1 MSSPSR
7 TFSAPLRGP
16 RTKEGLAYDD
26 SEPFEASRFLSRH
39 VGRAASGD
47 SPKPS
52 HHALFCALSRYGVI
66 WEDRSTC
73 DGQTTARTSPA
84 RPMAGRQAPRLCPL
98 CKHPPEDT
106 FQCLRSGR
114 RCRKMINHPVCPS
127 ISRSA
132 LCGANSW
139 LFVALARSNQLLAYF
154 THRLPTALPSPLSS
168 VFSEEE
174 GFAVIS
180 QCYEP
185 TLLRFYPER
194 TMR

>member
-1 MSSPSR
+1 
-7 TFSAPLRGP
+7 
-16 RTKEGLAYDD
+16 
-26 SEPFEASRFLSRH
+26 
-39 VGRAASGD
+39 
-47 SPKPS
+47 
-52 HHALFCALSRYGVI
+52 
-66 WEDRSTC
+66 
-73 DGQTTARTSPA
+73 
-84 RPMAGRQAPRLCPL
+84 MAGRQAPRLCPL

-139 LFVALARSNQLLAYF
+139 LFVALAKSNQLLAYF

-185 TLLRFYPER
+185 TLLRSYPKRLTFESEVPNR
-194 TMR
+194 GVDWSSRPRRACYPWGNFSVTSGPQQWGL

>member
-26 SEPFEASRFLSRH
+26 SEPFVASRFVSRH

-73 DGQTTARTSPA
+73 
-84 RPMAGRQAPRLCPL
+84 
-98 CKHPPEDT
+98 
-106 FQCLRSGR
+106 
-114 RCRKMINHPVCPS
+114 
-127 ISRSA
+127 
-132 LCGANSW
+132 
-139 LFVALARSNQLLAYF
+139 
-154 THRLPTALPSPLSS
+154 
-168 VFSEEE
+168 
-174 GFAVIS
+174 
-180 QCYEP
+180 
-185 TLLRFYPER
+185 
-194 TMR
+194 